1 MQHTSTNWSKKKL
14 LYLGLQ
20 QNVHFRWCS
29 SIGHINDRW
38 ICCLVIVF
46 SKITYIMHKETCQ
59 WSTQKSEY
67 HTIVLF
73 ASLLLFTAT
82 ETPILQYMVFLHY
95 PVCFSVCIEYVTR
108 QVFKSIDIILTW
120 TFQDLLHLVCHKHHC
135 MFMTTC
141 I

>member
-1 MQHTSTNWSKKKL
+1 VGFELTTLVVIGTDCIVRYKCNYHMITTTKKPKSAL
-14 LYLGLQ
+14 
-20 QNVHFRWCS
+20 
-29 SIGHINDRW
+29 
-38 ICCLVIVF
+38 ICK

-59 WSTQKSEY
+59 WSIQKSEY
-67 HTIVLF
+67 HKIFLF
-73 ASLLLFTAT
+73 ASLFLFTAT

-108 QVFKSIDIILTW
+108 QVFKSIDIILTR